1 MHDTITTQVQVKQPM
16 VTRVAQ
22 LAGTWDAKT
31 ARTYHIRLV
40 IPPYEMT
47 WITSTIRTRQI
58 VATIA

>member
-1 MHDTITTQVQVKQPM
+1 MHDTITTQVQVKQPTVM
-16 VTRVAQ
+16 RDAQ

-31 ARTYHIRLV
+31 AGTYRIRLV